1 MKTKI
6 KLLRDHNAWRRG
18 NDNFV
23 MTNPA
28 YLGIAIDA
36 VCNHA
41 ERYEYLLTLDIED
54 ITDLKRRAK
63 VSGVCFSILLD
74 EIMDEQINDKKS

>member
-1 MKTKI
+1 MPM
-6 KLLRDHNAWRRG
+6 A
-18 NDNFV
+18 
-23 MTNPA
+23 NPTE
-28 YLGIAIDA
+28 LGIAIES
-36 VCNHA
+36 VCKQA

-74 EIMDEQINDKKS
+74 EMKQENNSKD